1 MERSR
6 VRSLLVNV
14 VQLLLSIDDV
24 DGGNND
30 CGTMMTGQMRKRFIV
45 AFLLHL
51 NDAFLFRIM
60 TTQSFTPRI
69 DGRSPSAW
77 WSNLSHQ
84 PLTTLLSIKNTGALE
99 LIDDE
104 SQSISYHDSN
114 DMKTKSPF
122 IAIVTEPDACDSDE
136 RYEATMNALY
146 RAISSNYV
154 NLISIRLSRNTTS
167 TSNHSIVMDDTNDSQ
182 HDSDEV
188 QFQSRYRRMIQ
199 QLCEWS
205 NDDDESHHE
214 SSSSYRQSRKKF
226 HVVVSSGPYMELGL
240 RHHADGVHF
249 KEMHQSQIPT
259 MRQFYRTLLQE
270 DNTIASSS
278 MSTTENKISTGNL
291 TRWRTNK
298 ELLVGTSVHSISSA
312 IDAFVLYQPDY
323 MFVGT
328 CFTTQSHPDKI
339 DLEGPRLPS
348 QVCDSLNRYITSEQ
362 QSSHPRPL
370 ILGIGGIDETNCGT
384 VVKPDQNSNSTST
397 KTNTCDG
404 IAVIRSV
411 LQSIDP
417 AQTVTSMYHCMRNIL
432 NSIVES

>member
-1 MERSR
+1 M
-6 VRSLLVNV
+6 LF
-14 VQLLLSIDDV
+14 IDVV

-30 CGTMMTGQMRKRFIV
+30 DGTMMAGQIRKRFIV

-69 DGRSPSAW
+69 DSRSASAW
-77 WSNLSHQ
+77 RSNLPQQ

-136 RYEATMNALY
+136 RYDATMNALY

-167 TSNHSIVMDDTNDSQ
+167 TSNHSIVMDDTNNSQ

-199 QLCEWS
+199 QLCDWS
-205 NDDDESHHE
+205 HDDDVESHHDDD
-214 SSSSYRQSRKKF
+214 SSSLFRQSRKKF

-240 RHHADGVHF
+240 RHHADGIHF

-278 MSTTENKISTGNL
+278 MSTT
-291 TRWRTNK
+291 
-298 ELLVGTSVHSISSA
+298 
-312 IDAFVLYQPDY
+312 
-323 MFVGT
+323 
-328 CFTTQSHPDKI
+328 
-339 DLEGPRLPS
+339 
-348 QVCDSLNRYITSEQ
+348 
-362 QSSHPRPL
+362 
-370 ILGIGGIDETNCGT
+370 
-384 VVKPDQNSNSTST
+384 
-397 KTNTCDG
+397 
-404 IAVIRSV
+404 
-411 LQSIDP
+411 
-417 AQTVTSMYHCMRNIL
+417 
-432 NSIVES
+432 